1 MRPVYDLTNA
11 GPRHRFTILSDD
23 GPLIVSNC
31 ILGSGYQ
38 MGWWKFRETCLVQ
51 AGVLLKP
58 EEADHAIQTYRETF
72 PMIPALW
79 KDLQRAAIEAV
90 RTPGSVAVA
99 AGGRIRFKM
108 ETHWL
113 RMRLPSGRFIWYNK
127 PLIEK
132 GKFDTD
138 VITYMSVNPKTRKW
152 ERTHTYGG
160 RLTENATQGLCRDL
174 LCEATK
180 RLEDEGYNPVTLVHD
195 EIIAEPERGHGSIG
209 EMCELMSIV
218 PPWAAGF
225 ALSAK
230 GARGIRYQ
238 KT

>member
-1 MRPVYDLTNA
+1 
-11 GPRHRFTILSDD
+11 
-23 GPLIVSNC
+23 
-31 ILGSGYQ
+31 